1 MSYIPFNIDEIRVL
15 IQDNLANGVIEKSLS
30 ELKETDLARAVVEY
44 GGLTDPIGQL
54 ESWLAQQLQ
63 SFGNWLVQ
71 SFQAVISPIVSAI
84 NTVSSYVYQ
93 GFASLS
99 STITQSFQSFASQIS
114 TTLASTLDL

>member
-1 MSYIPFNIDEIRVL
+1 MSYIPFNIDEIKVL
-15 IQDNLANGVIEKSLS
+15 IQDNLTNGVIEKSLS

-54 ESWLAQQLQ
+54 ESWIAQQLQ

-71 SFQAVISPIVSAI
+71 SFQAIISPIVSAI
-84 NTVSSYVYQ
+84 NTVSNYVYQ

-99 STITQSFQSFASQIS
+99 STITQSFQSFASQYPQH
-114 TTLASTLDL
+114 